1 MQKRSKRLC
10 LALAV
15 LLSVSMVLVALV
27 PAVEA
32 ASYKKGSSGA
42 VVTQIQTKL
51 KSWGYYTGTV
61 DGIYG
66 SGTERAVRAFQQKN
80 GLTVDGKAGDQT
92 LAAMGLSAGGGNSSN
107 SGGSGG
113 ASSSQVDLLA
123 RLISAEARGG
133 GSRTPA
139 RWPSAPSF
147 STASSTRRF
156 RIRSPASSI
165 RAARSRASRMGSSIS
180 RSRRAPTAPRAMHSM
195 ASIPPAARSIISI
208 RPRPPARGSG
218 RGRSSRSS
226 GSTGSAPKCPETA
239 QNRGCGSASPLHI
252 AGRKNNVKKFKKSID
267 KWQQEVLYYQTRE
280 GLCVTNER
288 SFRKKVEKSS

>member
-10 LALAV
+10 LMLAV

-123 RLISAEARGG
+123 RLISAEARGEPYSG
-133 GSRTPA
+133 QVAVGAVVLNRIKH
-139 RWPSAPSF
+139 PSF
-147 STASSTRRF
+147 PNTLPGVIYQSGAFTCITDGQFNQPVAES
-156 RIRSPASSI
+156 AY
-165 RAARSRASRMGSSIS
+165 RAARDALNGVDPSGGAIYYFNPSTATSSWIWSR
-180 RSRRAPTAPRAMHSM
+180 
-195 ASIPPAARSIISI
+195 
-208 RPRPPARGSG
+208 
-218 RGRSSRSS
+218 
-226 GSTGSAPKCPETA
+226 
-239 QNRGCGSASPLHI
+239 PLITVIGKH
-252 AGRKNNVKKFKKSID
+252 RFCS
-267 KWQQEVLYYQTRE
+267 
-280 GLCVTNER
+280 
-288 SFRKKVEKSS
+288 

>member
-107 SGGSGG
+107 SDGSGG

-123 RLISAEARGG
+123 RLISAEARGEPYSG
-133 GSRTPA
+133 QVAVGAVVLNRIKH
-139 RWPSAPSF
+139 PSF
-147 STASSTRRF
+147 PNTLPGVIYQSGAFTCITDGQFNQPVAES
-156 RIRSPASSI
+156 AY
-165 RAARSRASRMGSSIS
+165 RAARDALNGVDPSGGAIYYFNPSTATSSWIWSR
-180 RSRRAPTAPRAMHSM
+180 
-195 ASIPPAARSIISI
+195 
-208 RPRPPARGSG
+208 
-218 RGRSSRSS
+218 
-226 GSTGSAPKCPETA
+226 
-239 QNRGCGSASPLHI
+239 PLITVIGKH
-252 AGRKNNVKKFKKSID
+252 RFCS
-267 KWQQEVLYYQTRE
+267 
-280 GLCVTNER
+280 
-288 SFRKKVEKSS
+288 

>member
-1 MQKRSKRLC
+1 MQKRSKRFC

-123 RLISAEARGG
+123 RLISAEARGEPYSG
-133 GSRTPA
+133 QVAVGAVVLNRIKH
-139 RWPSAPSF
+139 PSF
-147 STASSTRRF
+147 PNTLPGVIYQSGAFTCITDGQFNQPVAES
-156 RIRSPASSI
+156 AY
-165 RAARSRASRMGSSIS
+165 RAARDALNGVDPSGGAIYYFNPSTATSSWIWSR
-180 RSRRAPTAPRAMHSM
+180 
-195 ASIPPAARSIISI
+195 
-208 RPRPPARGSG
+208 
-218 RGRSSRSS
+218 
-226 GSTGSAPKCPETA
+226 
-239 QNRGCGSASPLHI
+239 PLITVIGKH
-252 AGRKNNVKKFKKSID
+252 RFCS
-267 KWQQEVLYYQTRE
+267 
-280 GLCVTNER
+280 
-288 SFRKKVEKSS
+288 

>member
-10 LALAV
+10 LVLAV
-15 LLSVSMVLVALV
+15 LLSLSMVLVALA

-123 RLISAEARGG
+123 RLISAEARGEPYSG
-133 GSRTPA
+133 QVAVGAVVLNRIKH
-139 RWPSAPSF
+139 PSF
-147 STASSTRRF
+147 PNTLPGVIYQSGAFTCITDGQFNQPVAES
-156 RIRSPASSI
+156 AY
-165 RAARSRASRMGSSIS
+165 RAARDALNGVDPSGGAIYYFNPSTATSSWIWSR
-180 RSRRAPTAPRAMHSM
+180 
-195 ASIPPAARSIISI
+195 
-208 RPRPPARGSG
+208 
-218 RGRSSRSS
+218 
-226 GSTGSAPKCPETA
+226 
-239 QNRGCGSASPLHI
+239 PLITVIGKH
-252 AGRKNNVKKFKKSID
+252 RFCS
-267 KWQQEVLYYQTRE
+267 
-280 GLCVTNER
+280 
-288 SFRKKVEKSS
+288 